1 MKHEGN
7 EVLIKKKTEEVE
19 LFWEKFLILLV
30 LVILMSIIW

>member
-1 MKHEGN
+1 MKHEGK
-7 EVLIKKKTEEVE
+7 EISIKKKTEEVE